1 MREPRWR
8 RYLRFWRPNP
18 SSDVDDELRFHFA
31 QRVEEFE
38 GCGATHEEALAAARS
53 RFGDLAT
60 VRSEL
65 VSIDQRLVRRNN
77 ARIWGDNVLQD
88 IRYAVRSLRRQP
100 AFTLAIVVT
109 LGLAVGANVT
119 VFSLVDALFFR
130 PPAGVVDPPSVRRI
144 YAFHPNLEGIV
155 SGKPVGDRF
164 SYPDFRSMQE
174 ATRGFARVAI
184 DLPNDSADIEF
195 KQSTTIAGVSYA
207 TAELLPML
215 GVRMEWGRTFSEADD
230 DVNSPAAVAV
240 VSSSLARRMFADSTD
255 PLSATIRVN
264 GKPLRVIGVV
274 AGPFSGLDVSATDV
288 WIPFSNRAH
297 IEPNDP
303 VPWYARRDSYVQLIV
318 RLLPGVDAGA
328 FEARA
333 STAYQRGH
341 DVKARAYMNAHIIA
355 GPLPEARGP
364 GNLSREELIAPRIA
378 GVAVLL
384 FIIAC
389 ANVANLLLA
398 RAWTRRREFAV
409 RAALGI
415 SRARLG
421 MLVFLEALVLAV
433 SAGMF
438 ALVVGHW
445 GGSLV
450 RTQILPRVRWADA
463 VLAPRIMVFAAL
475 VTFLSAL
482 LAGAAPALIVSAN
495 SADTLR
501 SGTQHAS
508 GRRSRLR
515 TTLIVVQTALA
526 VVLVVGAFLFDESL
540 RNVRRVDLGYDSNR
554 LVVGSVYFPDRQR
567 HVERGALLSELA
579 HRIGAAKGVAGA
591 VATYGGPLDSWTQ
604 ISLYRADADSS
615 QPITDA
621 PNFVGVGP
629 DYFTVTGTRILQ
641 GRPFQR
647 SDRAGSEP
655 VIIIGEGMAK
665 QVWPN
670 RPAIGQCLRPRAP
683 SRPCYRVVGVAKDA
697 HELRII
703 NSQAETQYYFP
714 LEQLPY
720 AEIGPTTIIVRA
732 GTASPDDIAENLRRM
747 LRETFPTAEPRATS
761 MTRSLEPQMRP
772 WVLGARIFATLSGL
786 ALLVAMIGVYAM
798 ASFEA
803 RQRTRE
809 IGVRIALGAQSS
821 NVISLLV
828 RQETIVVCVG
838 VICGA
843 LVALAA
849 GRYVGSVLFG
859 VAPSDP
865 AALVGASAILLV
877 SAAVASFIPSW
888 RATQVDPVVVLRDE

>member
-8 RYLRFWRPNP
+8 RYLRFWQSNP
-18 SSDVDDELRFHFA
+18 TNDVDDELRFHFA

-38 GCGATHEEALAAARS
+38 ANGATREDAVDEARK
-53 RFGDLAT
+53 RFGDVTT
-60 VRSEL
+60 VRTEL
-65 VSIDQRLVRRNN
+65 VNIDERIVRRRD
-77 ARIWGDNVLQD
+77 AGVRLDNVMQD
-88 IRYAVRSLRRQP
+88 LRYAFRTLRRQP
-100 AFTLAIVVT
+100 GFAVAVVAT
-109 LGLAVGANVT
+109 LGLAVGANLT

-130 PPAGVVDPPSVRRI
+130 PPAGVVDAGSVRRI
-144 YAFHPNLEGIV
+144 YAFHPSLEGIV
-155 SGKPVGDRF
+155 AGKPVGDHF
-164 SYPDFRSMQE
+164 SYPDFRAMQD
-174 ATRGFARVAI
+174 ATRGLVRVAI
-184 DLPNDSADIEF
+184 DLSIDSTDVGFNQA
-195 KQSTTIAGVSYA
+195 TTVAGVSYA

-215 GVRMEWGRTFSEADD
+215 GARMERGRAFSEAED
-230 DVNSPAAVAV
+230 DVDSPAAVAV
-240 VSSSLARRMFADSTD
+240 VSSGFVKRVFADSAD
-255 PLSATIRVN
+255 PLNATIRVD
-264 GKPLRVIGVV
+264 GKQLRVIGVV
-274 AGPFSGLDVSATDV
+274 AAPFSGLDVSATSV
-288 WIPFSNRAH
+288 WIPFSNRARV
-297 IEPNDP
+297 DP
-303 VPWYARRDSYVQLIV
+303 GGPTPWYTRRDSYIQLIV
-318 RLLPGVDAGA
+318 RLLPGVGAGA
-328 FEARA
+328 FESRA

-475 VTFLSAL
+475 VTFLAAL

-655 VIIIGEGMAK
+655 VIIVGEGMAK

-720 AEIGPTTIIVRA
+720 AEMGPTTIIVRA